1 MVSCGNGSHPLFFP
15 VIHGAPFSSSM
26 RVQDRNRH
34 SFLADRQPDH
44 QGHGEKQVPDLRFL
58 FPRNGSAGLDNR
70 ENA

>member
-15 VIHGAPFSSSM
+15 VIQPPSM

-44 QGHGEKQVPDLRFL
+44 QGHGEKQVPHLRFL